1 MLAEL
6 LQKLCKIEGIK
17 WIRTL
22 YTYPERY
29 DDNLINTVKSEE
41 KLVKYFD
48 IPIQHSVDR
57 ILKDMNRKTTHK
69 KIIELI
75 EHIRKEIPGVTL
87 RTSLICGF
95 PGETEEDFTALAEF
109 VKQVKFDRLG
119 CFAYSAE
126 DGTKAAAMPNQIEEQ
141 IKVDRA
147 ENIMELQR
155 GIAEQKN
162 KEKVGTVQTVLVEG
176 YDGAL
181 KSYYGR
187 TAADAP

>member
-1 MLAEL
+1 
-6 LQKLCKIEGIK
+6 
-17 WIRTL
+17 
-22 YTYPERY
+22 
-29 DDNLINTVKSEE
+29 
-41 KLVKYFD
+41 
-48 IPIQHSVDR
+48 
-57 ILKDMNRKTTHK
+57 MNRKTTHK

-187 TAADAP
+187 TAADAPEIDGKVFFKLKGKTLNDLKENKKLNPGDFVEVAINDFLDYDLLGETV